1 MEAEAAQNIIVVD
14 DNPHVRETL
23 ENALAGAG
31 HSVRGTGRGSEALR
45 WLDDKPCHLLILDL
59 NMPEIDG
66 PALYKQVLTRWPVAA
81 PRALFVSGDADLG
94 PYHDDPMLRDM
105 PVLFKPFTLSDL
117 FSAAPADSTLCRA
130 RDVPRATRSGSQYRN
145 TRPGPGRP

>member
-1 MEAEAAQNIIVVD
+1 MEAEAAQNILVVD
-14 DNPHVRETL
+14 DNPCVRQTL
-23 ENALAGAG
+23 EIALAGAG

-45 WLDDKPCHLLILDL
+45 WLDDDAPCHLLILDL

-117 FSAAPADSTLCRA
+117 FSAVRRA
-130 RDVPRATRSGSQYRN
+130 LSRSSHVGL
-145 TRPGPGRP
+145 

>member
-14 DNPHVRETL
+14 DNPRVRETL
-23 ENALAGAG
+23 ENVLAGAG

-45 WLDDKPCHLLILDL
+45 WLDDEPCHLLILDL

-66 PALYKQVLTRWPVAA
+66 PALYKQVVTRWPVAA

-94 PYHDDPMLRDM
+94 PYRDDPMLRDM

-117 FSAAPADSTLCRA
+117 FSAVRRA
-130 RDVPRATRSGSQYRN
+130 LARSSHVGL
-145 TRPGPGRP
+145 

>member
-1 MEAEAAQNIIVVD
+1 MSKTALVVD
-14 DNPHVRETL
+14 DSPTMRQMVAFTL
-23 ENALAGAG
+23 TNAGFKVVEAEDGKDAVNKVAAGPKMDI
-31 HSVRGTGRGSEALR
+31 VVT
-45 WLDDKPCHLLILDL
+45 DL

-117 FSAAPADSTLCRA
+117 FSALHRA
-130 RDVPRATRSGSQYRN
+130 LARSSHVGL
-145 TRPGPGRP
+145 